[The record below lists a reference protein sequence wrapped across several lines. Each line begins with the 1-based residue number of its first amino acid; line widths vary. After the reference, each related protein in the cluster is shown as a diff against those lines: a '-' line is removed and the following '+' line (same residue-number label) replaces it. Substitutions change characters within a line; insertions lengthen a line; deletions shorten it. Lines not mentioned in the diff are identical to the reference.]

1 MLFSRNSQGSTRSGG
16 IGALLFASSA
26 IAYPVLVY
34 VGRDW
39 IPLFVFVSGA
49 CLLLLLRAF
58 LVPGGSA
65 ALFRLPLLIAA
76 VAIGALGLIDAA
88 AAAKAYPTVLS
99 GLVAAVFANS
109 LRHPPSLVERFA
121 RIQDPLLAP
130 AGQSYCRKVTLVWA
144 IWLSANAL
152 IAAGLAVWASIGLWT
167 LWTGL
172 MSYLIMGTLFL
183 GEIVLRPRLI
193 RRFASEPAV

>member
-1 MLFSRNSQGSTRSGG
+1 MLFSRNSRSSARSGG
-16 IGALLFASSA
+16 IGAVLFASFA

-34 VGRDW
+34 IGRDLVP
-39 IPLFVFVSGA
+39 IFVFVSGA

-58 LVPGGSA
+58 FAPGGSI

-76 VAIGALGLIDAA
+76 LAIGALGLIDATTA
-88 AAAKAYPTVLS
+88 ARAYPAVLS

-121 RIQDPLLAP
+121 RIKDPQLTQS
-130 AGQSYCRKVTLVWA
+130 GQAYCRQVTGVWTV
-144 IWLSANAL
+144 WLLANAL
-152 IAAGLAVWASIGLWT
+152 IAAALAVWASLGLWT

-172 MSYLIMGTLFL
+172 ISYLVMGTLFV
-183 GEIVLRPRLI
+183 GEIILRPWLL
-193 RRFASEPAV
+193 RRFASGQS